1 MTFRKK
7 NEKAKMIAQRHDNFN
22 LVNDCLSGD
31 VPVSERVFEAVAVL
45 SERLE
50 KLKRSS
56 SLFDGISTSEQFEE
70 LALAESMS
78 AIC

>member
-1 MTFRKK
+1 
-7 NEKAKMIAQRHDNFN
+7 MIAQGRNDFK

-31 VPVSERVFEAVAVL
+31 TPVTERVFEAVAVL
-45 SERLE
+45 SERLD

-56 SLFDGISTSEQFEE
+56 TLFSGISMSEQFEE

>member
-1 MTFRKK
+1 
-7 NEKAKMIAQRHDNFN
+7 MIAQRHDNFK
-22 LVNDCLSGD
+22 LVSDCLSGD
-31 VPVSERVFEAVAVL
+31 IPVSEQVFEAVAVL
-45 SERLE
+45 SERLD

-56 SLFDGISTSEQFEE
+56 SLFDGISMSEQFEE

>member
-1 MTFRKK
+1 
-7 NEKAKMIAQRHDNFN
+7 MIAQGRDDFK

-31 VPVSERVFEAVAVL
+31 TDVNEHVFEAVAVL

-50 KLKRSS
+50 RLKRTS
-56 SLFDGISTSEQFEE
+56 SLFDGISMSQQFEE
-70 LALAESMS
+70 LASAELIS

>member
-1 MTFRKK
+1 
-7 NEKAKMIAQRHDNFN
+7 MIAQRRNDFK

-50 KLKRSS
+50 KLKRGN
-56 SLFDGISTSEQFEE
+56 SLFAGVSMSEQFEE

>member
-1 MTFRKK
+1 
-7 NEKAKMIAQRHDNFN
+7 MIAQGSDNFK

-31 VPVSERVFEAVAVL
+31 GPVNEQVFEAVAVL

-50 KLKRSS
+50 KLTKNN
-56 SLFDGISTSEQFEE
+56 SLFEGVSFSPHFEE
-70 LALAESMS
+70 LVSTELMS

>member
-1 MTFRKK
+1 
-7 NEKAKMIAQRHDNFN
+7 MIAQGRDDFK

-31 VPVSERVFEAVAVL
+31 TPVSEQVFEAVAVL
-45 SERLE
+45 SERLDR
-50 KLKRSS
+50 LKRSS
-56 SLFDGISTSEQFEE
+56 SIFSGISVSEQFEE

>member
-1 MTFRKK
+1 
-7 NEKAKMIAQRHDNFN
+7 MIAQGRDDFK

-31 VPVSERVFEAVAVL
+31 APVGERVFEAVAVL

-50 KLKRSS
+50 RLKRSS
-56 SLFDGISTSEQFEE
+56 SLFSGISMSEQFEE
-70 LALAESMS
+70 LALTESMS